1 MYSAVHVKW
10 NASCAG
16 SHGDGGLHETVT
28 PLLVWGAGVR
38 RRDPVPPSPQHV
50 PDERDDAAFERRL
63 GDAIAFYEE
72 RARLLS
78 RSGPVDSPA
87 TLDAA
92 ATASGAFSLT
102 NAAHLLA
109 AIEQVSFGDVSFARH

>member
-1 MYSAVHVKW
+1 M
-10 NASCAG
+10 CAG

-38 RRDPVPPSPQHV
+38 RCAPVGAHMSTSEQHV

-63 GDAIAFYEE
+63 GDAVAVFEE

-87 TLDAA
+87 TLDS
-92 ATASGAFSLT
+92 TFESSGAFSLT
-102 NAAHLLA
+102 SAAQLLA
-109 AIEQVSFGDVSFARH
+109 PIEQVETERAFI

>member
-1 MYSAVHVKW
+1 MFS
-10 NASCAG
+10 G

-38 RRDPVPPSPQHV
+38 RRVPVAAHTFEQHV
-50 PDERDDAAFERRL
+50 PDEHDDAAFERRL
-63 GDAIAFYEE
+63 GDAVAVFEE

-87 TLDAA
+87 TLDSAFES
-92 ATASGAFSLT
+92 SGAFSLSS
-102 NAAHLLA
+102 AAQLLA
-109 AIEQVSFGDVSFARH
+109 PIEQV